1 MLTLDAQIKGASDWR
16 HRLVVDA
23 LALVLAG
30 VLVLNVLNDQLLAE
44 ALDAMVGWKN
54 LIVAYPVNA
63 RCRTEGQAHV
73 LMYIHNT
80 NSL

>member
-1 MLTLDAQIKGASDWR
+1 MQVLTLDAQIEGASDRR

-44 ALDAMVGWKN
+44 AIDAMVRWKIP
-54 LIVAYPVNA
+54 IVTYPAHA
-63 RCRTEGQAHV
+63 RCRTE
-73 LMYIHNT
+73 
-80 NSL
+80 